1 MGSGNRGGKPR
12 SDSVRAGIAG
22 VGVVVLTVVCC
33 AAAPI
38 ALALAGT
45 LTAAAILGASA
56 GLGALAIVGG
66 LALAIRHRRHACEVH
81 SSKGRRG

>member
-45 LTAAAILGASA
+45 LTAILGASA